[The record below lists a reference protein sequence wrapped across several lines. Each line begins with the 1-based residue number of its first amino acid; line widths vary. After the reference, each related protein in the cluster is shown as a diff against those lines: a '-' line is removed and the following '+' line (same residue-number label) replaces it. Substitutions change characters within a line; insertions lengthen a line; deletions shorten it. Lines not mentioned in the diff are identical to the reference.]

1 MSVGFALLSSELEVE
16 ATGTI
21 AGDWSVKFK
30 SGTLEQ
36 TNKTDGVS
44 DVTAELD
51 TNGLKVTLNATF
63 AKPGDSVS
71 YRVVV
76 ENTGTINALLK
87 DVRAVGSD
95 ANTSAIQLAYT
106 VNNKAETTVYAKGTV
121 VGKTLTEEQEPTA
134 AATIVKKNGETI
146 DNNYLDITLE
156 YLETKLPEAP
166 YHKEFVDYKEVKFN
180 LTKTAESVY
189 ADFEVNPKDGKVSVE
204 LPLDE
209 FDSGNYTLI
218 ITEFVGTAKADQ
230 DLPIKG
236 YWECKFEL

>member
-1 MSVGFALLSSELEVE
+1 MVRQKDKRNIIIVFLLVMVLIMSVGFALLSSELEVE

-21 AGDWSVKFK
+21 AGDWAVKFK
-30 SGTLEQ
+30 SGSLEQ

-44 DVTAELD
+44 NVTAELD

-76 ENTGTINALLK
+76 ENAGTINALLK

-121 VGKTLTEEQEPTA
+121 EGKTLTEEIEPIA
-134 AATIVKKNGETI
+134 AATLVKKNGETI

-156 YLETKLPEAP
+156 YLETVEDITLGA
-166 YHKEFVDYKEVKFN
+166 
-180 LTKTAESVY
+180 TAT
-189 ADFEVNPKDGKVSVE
+189 
-204 LPLDE
+204 
-209 FDSGNYTLI
+209 YTLYLDY
-218 ITEFVGTAKADQ
+218 EQEKAATNN
-230 DLPIKG
+230 
-236 YWECKFEL
+236 E

>member
-1 MSVGFALLSSELEVE
+1 MGRKKDKKNIIIVFLLIIVLVMSVGFALLSSELKVE

-71 YRVVV
+71 YRVVI

-95 ANTSAIQLAYT
+95 ANTSAIQLAYA
-106 VNNKAETTVYAKGTV
+106 VNNKAETTLYAKGTV
-121 VGKTLTEEQEPTA
+121 VGKTLTEEQEPIA

-156 YLETKLPEAP
+156 YLETAEDITSGA
-166 YHKEFVDYKEVKFN
+166 
-180 LTKTAESVY
+180 TAT
-189 ADFEVNPKDGKVSVE
+189 
-204 LPLDE
+204 
-209 FDSGNYTLI
+209 YTLYLDY
-218 ITEFVGTAKADQ
+218 EQEKATTNN
-230 DLPIKG
+230 
-236 YWECKFEL
+236 E

>member
-1 MSVGFALLSSELEVE
+1 MERTKDKKNILIVFLLVIVLLMSVGFALLSSELEVE

-21 AGDWSVKFK
+21 AGDWAVKFK
-30 SGTLEQ
+30 SGSLEQ

-121 VGKTLTEEQEPTA
+121 VGKTLTEEQEPIA
-134 AATIVKKNGETI
+134 AATLVKKNGETI

-156 YLETKLPEAP
+156 YLET
-166 YHKEFVDYKEVKFN
+166 
-180 LTKTAESVY
+180 AE
-189 ADFEVNPKDGKVSVE
+189 DIT
-204 LPLDE
+204 
-209 FDSGNYTLI
+209 SGASATYTLYLDY
-218 ITEFVGTAKADQ
+218 EQEKATTNN
-230 DLPIKG
+230 
-236 YWECKFEL
+236 E

>member
-1 MSVGFALLSSELEVE
+1 MVRKKDKKNIIIVFLLVIVLIMSVGFALLSSELEVE

-121 VGKTLTEEQEPTA
+121 VGKTLTEEQEPIE

-156 YLETKLPEAP
+156 YLETAEDITSGA
-166 YHKEFVDYKEVKFN
+166 
-180 LTKTAESVY
+180 TAT
-189 ADFEVNPKDGKVSVE
+189 
-204 LPLDE
+204 
-209 FDSGNYTLI
+209 YTLYLDY
-218 ITEFVGTAKADQ
+218 EQEKATTNN
-230 DLPIKG
+230 
-236 YWECKFEL
+236 E